1 MFAII
6 RTGGKQVK
14 VEIGSEIYVEE
25 ISREANDK
33 VTFEE
38 VLMIDGQLGDPIV
51 KDGIV
56 KGTVIKQG
64 KGKKLR
70 VVRYHPKKNIR
81 KVYGHRQPYTK
92 VRIDEIS
99 IAKNK
104 VVKEK
109 VTKEVPSATTKT
121 AKTKPAVKS
130 EGK

>member
-14 VEIGSEIYVEE
+14 VEIGSEIYVEK
-25 ISREANDK
+25 IPGEANDK

-38 VLMIDGQLGDPIV
+38 VLMIDGHLGNPIV
-51 KDGIV
+51 KDGVV

-104 VVKEK
+104 VAKEI
-109 VTKEVPSATTKT
+109 PAATKT
-121 AKTKPAVKS
+121 AKSKPAVKS

>member
-14 VEIGSEIYVEE
+14 VEIGSEIYVEK